1 MIDLDRRLT
10 SCAPFYLINLD
21 IIPSSRFRQT
31 IDKFPNFANIFFSL
45 FSFFFFCIDVI
56 FFRIVISLSN
66 DSSFRRCI
74 LARCGLIFRFDRW
87 VRSNVG
93 WTRIKEGRG
102 RGGIIRRDR
111 NQRLSLAD
119 RTMNRSRGLSKHLP
133 SLRQI
138 SRKTDYWSCLER
150 PSFAD
155 K

>member
-31 IDKFPNFANIFFSL
+31 IDKFPNFANILFFL

-111 NQRLSLAD
+111 NQRLSRLASPW
-119 RTMNRSRGLSKHLP
+119 R
-133 SLRQI
+133 I
-138 SRKTDYWSCLER
+138 ER
-150 PSFAD
+150 
-155 K
+155 